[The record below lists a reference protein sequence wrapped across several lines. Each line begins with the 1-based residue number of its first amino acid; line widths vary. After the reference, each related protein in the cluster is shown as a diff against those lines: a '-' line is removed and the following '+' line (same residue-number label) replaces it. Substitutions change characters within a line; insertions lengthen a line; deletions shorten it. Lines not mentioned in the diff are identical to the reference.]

1 MMTEKNNERMSR
13 SRPEEKGKEKSKAS
27 QYKNDLKRGG
37 TRTAE
42 RNPVTLTVER
52 ENKRVG

>member
-1 MMTEKNNERMSR
+1 MTEKNNERMSR
-13 SRPEEKGKEKSKAS
+13 SRPEEKGREKSKAS